1 MMFFFL
7 TIIFKREKEMERDG
21 ELLGRLLSFPFSFF
35 WKQYVTW
42 QTPNLPLS
50 HDGP

>member
-35 WKQYVTW
+35 LEAICHLADT
-42 QTPNLPLS
+42 
-50 HDGP
+50 